1 MTQDKANLAQRTAEE
16 LRLRIQNEKEYSPG
30 SKLPNENELSQDL
43 GVSRTT
49 LREAIRI
56 LVAEGILNVQRG
68 KGTYVNK
75 LKDQLSD
82 ALPSFQEQKVAL
94 KDLYEARLII
104 EPAAA
109 TLACQRATDEE
120 IAEIVRLVEATQ
132 SQFTHDYNNQEI
144 IQREI
149 AFHNALIR
157 ASHNQFFDHFI
168 PVVNQTIQKT
178 FELEYKWAAV
188 AEGAYNDNFMIIDFL
203 QKRDAEALR
212 SVMTIHLHRALW
224 TEQLME

>member
-1 MTQDKANLAQRTAEE
+1 MPQDKANLAQRTAEQ
-16 LRLRIQNEKEYSPG
+16 LRREINEGGTYTPG
-30 SKLPNENELSQDL
+30 SKLPNENVLSL
-43 GVSRTT
+43 EMGVSRTT

-56 LVAEGILNVQRG
+56 LVAEGVLQVHRG
-68 KGTYVNK
+68 KGTYVNGPQ
-75 LKDQLSD
+75 DHLSD
-82 ALPSFQEQKVAL
+82 ALPSFHEQKVAL

-109 TLACQRATDEE
+109 ALACQRATDEE
-120 IAEIVRLVEATQ
+120 IEEIVRLVKATQ
-132 SQFTHDYNNQEI
+132 EQFHNDYNNQEI

-149 AFHNALIR
+149 AFHDALIR
-157 ASHNQFFDHFI
+157 ASHNQFFDYFI
-168 PVVNQTIQKT
+168 PVVNQTIEKT
-178 FELEYKWAAV
+178 FELEYKWEAV

-224 TEQLME
+224 TEQLF

>member
-1 MTQDKANLAQRTAEE
+1 MSQNKTNLAQRTADT
-16 LRLRIQNEKEYSPG
+16 LRAQIQSGKDYAPG
-30 SKLPNENELSQDL
+30 SKLPNENHLALEL

-56 LVAEGILNVQRG
+56 LVAEGLLQVQRG
-68 KGTYVNK
+68 KGTFVTER
-75 LKDQLSD
+75 KDRPAD
-82 ALPSFQEQKVAL
+82 TLPSFDEKKVAL

-109 TLACQRATDEE
+109 ALACQRATDEE
-120 IAEIVRLVEATQ
+120 IEEIVRLVKATQ
-132 SQFTHDYNNQEI
+132 EQFTHDFNNEEI

-149 AFHNALIR
+149 AFHDALIR
-157 ASHNQFFDHFI
+157 ASHYQFFDHFL

-178 FELEYKWAAV
+178 FELEYKWDAV

-203 QKRDAEALR
+203 RKRDAEAMR

-224 TEQLME
+224 TEQLI

>member
-1 MTQDKANLAQRTAEE
+1 MSQNKTNLAQRTADT
-16 LRLRIQNEKEYSPG
+16 LRAQIRSGEDYAPG
-30 SKLPNENELSQDL
+30 SKLPNENHLSLKL

-56 LVAEGILNVQRG
+56 LVAEGLLQVQRG
-68 KGTYVNK
+68 KGTFVTER
-75 LKDQLSD
+75 KDQLAST
-82 ALPSFQEQKVAL
+82 LPSFDEKKVTL

-109 TLACQRATDEE
+109 ALACQRATDEE
-120 IAEIVRLVEATQ
+120 IEEIVRLVKATQ
-132 SQFTHDYNNQEI
+132 EQFTHDFNNEEI

-149 AFHNALIR
+149 AFHDALIR
-157 ASHNQFFDHFI
+157 ASHNQFFDHFLL
-168 PVVNQTIQKT
+168 VVNQTIQKT
-178 FELEYKWAAV
+178 FELEYKWDAV

-203 QKRDAEALR
+203 RKRDAEAMR

-224 TEQLME
+224 TEQLI

>member
-1 MTQDKANLAQRTAEE
+1 MSQNKTNLAQRTADT
-16 LRLRIQNEKEYSPG
+16 LRARIRSGEDYAPG
-30 SKLPNENELSQDL
+30 SKLPNENHLSLKL

-56 LVAEGILNVQRG
+56 LVAEGLLQVQRG
-68 KGTYVNK
+68 KGTFVTER
-75 LKDQLSD
+75 KDQLAD
-82 ALPSFQEQKVAL
+82 TIPSFDEKKVTL

-109 TLACQRATDEE
+109 ALACQRATDEE
-120 IAEIVRLVEATQ
+120 IEEIVRLVKATQ
-132 SQFTHDYNNQEI
+132 EQFTHDFNNEEI
-144 IQREI
+144 IQR
-149 AFHNALIR
+149 
-157 ASHNQFFDHFI
+157 ASHNRFFDHFL

-178 FELEYKWAAV
+178 FELEYKWDAV

-203 QKRDAEALR
+203 RKRDAEAMR

-224 TEQLME
+224 TEQLI

>member
-1 MTQDKANLAQRTAEE
+1 MSQNKTNLAQRTADT
-16 LRLRIQNEKEYSPG
+16 LRAQIRSGEDYAPG
-30 SKLPNENELSQDL
+30 SKLPNENHLSLKL

-56 LVAEGILNVQRG
+56 LVAEGLLQVQRG
-68 KGTYVNK
+68 KGTFVTER
-75 LKDQLSD
+75 KDQFAST
-82 ALPSFQEQKVAL
+82 LPSFDEKKVTL

-109 TLACQRATDEE
+109 ALTCQRATDEE
-120 IAEIVRLVEATQ
+120 IEEIVRLVKATQ
-132 SQFTHDYNNQEI
+132 EQFTHDFNNEEI

-149 AFHNALIR
+149 AFHDALIR
-157 ASHNQFFDHFI
+157 ASHNQFFDHFL

-178 FELEYKWAAV
+178 FELEYKWDAV

-203 QKRDAEALR
+203 RKRDAEAMR

-224 TEQLME
+224 TEQLI

>member
-1 MTQDKANLAQRTAEE
+1 MPQNKTNLAQRTADT
-16 LRLRIQNEKEYSPG
+16 LRAQIRSGEDYAPG
-30 SKLPNENELSQDL
+30 SKLPNENHLSIDL

-49 LREAIRI
+49 LREAIRL
-56 LVAEGILNVQRG
+56 LVAEGLLQVQRG
-68 KGTYVNK
+68 KGPFVT
-75 LKDQLSD
+75 
-82 ALPSFQEQKVAL
+82 ER

-109 TLACQRATDEE
+109 ALACQRATDEE
-120 IAEIVRLVEATQ
+120 IEEIVRLVKATQ
-132 SQFTHDYNNQEI
+132 EQFTHDFNNEEI

-149 AFHNALIR
+149 AFHDALIR
-157 ASHNQFFDHFI
+157 ASHNQFFDHFL

-178 FELEYKWAAV
+178 FELEYKWDAV

-203 QKRDAEALR
+203 RKRDAEAMR

-224 TEQLME
+224 TEQLI

>member
-1 MTQDKANLAQRTAEE
+1 MSQNKTNLAQRTADT
-16 LRLRIQNEKEYSPG
+16 LRAQIRSGEDYAPG
-30 SKLPNENELSQDL
+30 SKLPNENHLSLKL

-56 LVAEGILNVQRG
+56 LVAEGLLQVQRG
-68 KGTYVNK
+68 KGTFVTER
-75 LKDQLSD
+75 KDQFAST
-82 ALPSFQEQKVAL
+82 LPSFDEKKVTL

-109 TLACQRATDEE
+109 ALACQRATDEE
-120 IAEIVRLVEATQ
+120 IEEIVRLVKATQ
-132 SQFTHDYNNQEI
+132 EQFTHDFNNEEI

-149 AFHNALIR
+149 AFHDALIR
-157 ASHNQFFDHFI
+157 ASHNQFFDHFL

-178 FELEYKWAAV
+178 FELEYKWDAV
-188 AEGAYNDNFMIIDFL
+188 AKGAYNDNFMIIDFL
-203 QKRDAEALR
+203 RKRDAEAMR

-224 TEQLME
+224 TEQLI

>member
-1 MTQDKANLAQRTAEE
+1 MSQNKTNLAQRTADT
-16 LRLRIQNEKEYSPG
+16 LRAQIRSGEDYAPG
-30 SKLPNENELSQDL
+30 SKLPNENHLSLKL

-56 LVAEGILNVQRG
+56 LVAEGLLQVQRG
-68 KGTYVNK
+68 KGTFVTER
-75 LKDQLSD
+75 KDQFAST
-82 ALPSFQEQKVAL
+82 LPSFDEKKVTL

-109 TLACQRATDEE
+109 ALACQRATDEE
-120 IAEIVRLVEATQ
+120 IEEIVRLVKATQ
-132 SQFTHDYNNQEI
+132 EQFTHDFNNEEI

-149 AFHNALIR
+149 AFHDALIR
-157 ASHNQFFDHFI
+157 ASHNQFFDHFL

-178 FELEYKWAAV
+178 FELEYKWDAV

-203 QKRDAEALR
+203 RKRDAEAMR

-224 TEQLME
+224 TEQLI

>member
-1 MTQDKANLAQRTAEE
+1 MPQNKTNLAQRTADT
-16 LRLRIQNEKEYSPG
+16 LRAQIRSGEDYAPG
-30 SKLPNENELSQDL
+30 SKLPNENHLALEL

-56 LVAEGILNVQRG
+56 LVAEGLLQVQRG
-68 KGTYVNK
+68 KGTFVTER
-75 LKDQLSD
+75 KDRLAD
-82 ALPSFQEQKVAL
+82 TLPSFDEKKVAL

-109 TLACQRATDEE
+109 ALACQRATDEE
-120 IAEIVRLVEATQ
+120 IEEIVRLVKATQ
-132 SQFTHDYNNQEI
+132 EQFTHDFNNEEI

-149 AFHNALIR
+149 AFHDALIR
-157 ASHNQFFDHFI
+157 ASHNQFFDHFL

-178 FELEYKWAAV
+178 FELEYKWDAV

-203 QKRDAEALR
+203 RKRDAEAMR

-224 TEQLME
+224 TEQLI

>member
-1 MTQDKANLAQRTAEE
+1 MSRDRANLAQRTAEQ
-16 LRLRIQNEKEYSPG
+16 LRREINEGDTYAPG
-30 SKLPNENELSQDL
+30 SKLPNENELSIEM

-56 LVAEGILNVQRG
+56 LVAEGVLQVHRG
-68 KGTYVNK
+68 KGTYVNAR
-75 LKDQLSD
+75 QEPLSD
-82 ALPSFQEQKVAL
+82 ALPSFHEQKVAL

-109 TLACQRATDEE
+109 ALACQRATDEE
-120 IAEIVRLVEATQ
+120 IEEIVRLVKATQ
-132 SQFTHDYNNQEI
+132 EQFHNDYNNQEI

-149 AFHNALIR
+149 AFHDALIR
-157 ASHNQFFDHFI
+157 ASHNQFFDYFI
-168 PVVNQTIQKT
+168 PVVNQTIEKT
-178 FELEYKWAAV
+178 FELEYKWEAV

-203 QKRDAEALR
+203 RKRDAEALR

-224 TEQLME
+224 TEQLL

>member
-1 MTQDKANLAQRTAEE
+1 MPQDKANLAQRTAEQ
-16 LRLRIQNEKEYSPG
+16 LRREINEGGTYTPG
-30 SKLPNENELSQDL
+30 SKLPNENVLSL
-43 GVSRTT
+43 KMGVSRTT

-56 LVAEGILNVQRG
+56 LVAEGVLQVHRG
-68 KGTYVNK
+68 KGTYVNGPQ
-75 LKDQLSD
+75 DHLSD
-82 ALPSFQEQKVAL
+82 ALPSFHEQKVAL

-109 TLACQRATDEE
+109 ALACQRATDEE
-120 IAEIVRLVEATQ
+120 IEEIVRLVKATQ
-132 SQFTHDYNNQEI
+132 EQFHNDYNNQEI

-149 AFHNALIR
+149 AFHDALIR
-157 ASHNQFFDHFI
+157 ASHNQFFDYFI
-168 PVVNQTIQKT
+168 PVVNQTIEKT
-178 FELEYKWAAV
+178 FELEYKWEAV

-224 TEQLME
+224 TEQLF

>member
-1 MTQDKANLAQRTAEE
+1 MTEDRTNLAQRTAETIRRSITE
-16 LRLRIQNEKEYSPG
+16 EKQYAPG
-30 SKLPNENELSQDL
+30 SKLPGENELSSEL

-56 LVAEGILNVQRG
+56 LVAEGLLHVMRG
-68 KGTYVNK
+68 KGTYVSER
-75 LKDQLSD
+75 KDQLAD
-82 ALPSFQEQKVAL
+82 AMPSFSERRVAL

-109 TLACQRATDEE
+109 ALACKRATDEE
-120 IAEIVRLVEATQ
+120 IEEIVRLVRATQ
-132 SQFTHDYNNQEI
+132 EQFKNDFNNEEI

-149 AFHNALIR
+149 AFHDALIR
-157 ASHNQFFDHFI
+157 ASHNQFFDYFL

-178 FELEYKWAAV
+178 FELEYKWDAV

-203 QKRDAEALR
+203 QKRDSEAMR
-212 SVMTIHLHRALW
+212 SIMTIHLHRALW
-224 TEQLME
+224 TEQLL

>member
-1 MTQDKANLAQRTAEE
+1 MSQNKTNLAQRTADT
-16 LRLRIQNEKEYSPG
+16 LRAQIRSGEDYAPG
-30 SKLPNENELSQDL
+30 SKLPNENHLSLKL

-56 LVAEGILNVQRG
+56 LVAEGLLQVQRG
-68 KGTYVNK
+68 KGTFVTER
-75 LKDQLSD
+75 KDQFAST
-82 ALPSFQEQKVAL
+82 LPSFDEKKVTL

-109 TLACQRATDEE
+109 ALACQRATDEE
-120 IAEIVRLVEATQ
+120 IEEIVRLVKATQ
-132 SQFTHDYNNQEI
+132 EQFTHDFNNEEI

-149 AFHNALIR
+149 AFHDALIR
-157 ASHNQFFDHFI
+157 ASHNRFFDHFL

-178 FELEYKWAAV
+178 FELEYKWDAV

-203 QKRDAEALR
+203 RKRDAEAMR

-224 TEQLME
+224 TEQLI

>member
-1 MTQDKANLAQRTAEE
+1 MSQNKTNLAQRTADT
-16 LRLRIQNEKEYSPG
+16 LRAQIRSGEDYAPG
-30 SKLPNENELSQDL
+30 SKLPNENHLSLKL

-56 LVAEGILNVQRG
+56 LVAEGLLQVQRG
-68 KGTYVNK
+68 KGTFVTER
-75 LKDQLSD
+75 KDQLAST
-82 ALPSFQEQKVAL
+82 LPSFDEKKVTL

-109 TLACQRATDEE
+109 ALACQRATDEE
-120 IAEIVRLVEATQ
+120 IEEIVRLVKATQ
-132 SQFTHDYNNQEI
+132 EQFTHDFNNEEI

-149 AFHNALIR
+149 AFHDALIR
-157 ASHNQFFDHFI
+157 ASHNQFFDYFL

-178 FELEYKWAAV
+178 FELEYKWDAV

-203 QKRDAEALR
+203 RKRDAEAMR

-224 TEQLME
+224 TEQLI

>member
-1 MTQDKANLAQRTAEE
+1 MPQNKTNLAQRTADT
-16 LRLRIQNEKEYSPG
+16 LRAQIRSGEDYAPG
-30 SKLPNENELSQDL
+30 SKLPNENHLSLKL

-56 LVAEGILNVQRG
+56 LVAEGLLQVQRG
-68 KGTYVNK
+68 KGTFVTER
-75 LKDQLSD
+75 KDQLTD
-82 ALPSFQEQKVAL
+82 TLPSFDEKKVTL

-109 TLACQRATDEE
+109 ALACQRATDEE
-120 IAEIVRLVEATQ
+120 IEEIVRLVKATQ
-132 SQFTHDYNNQEI
+132 EQFTHDFNNEEI

-149 AFHNALIR
+149 AFHDALIR
-157 ASHNQFFDHFI
+157 ASHNQFFDHFL

-178 FELEYKWAAV
+178 FELEYKWDAV

-203 QKRDAEALR
+203 RKRDAEAMR

-224 TEQLME
+224 TEQLI

>member
-1 MTQDKANLAQRTAEE
+1 MPQDKANLAQRTAEL
-16 LRLRIQNEKEYSPG
+16 LRREINEGGTYNPG
-30 SKLPNENELSQDL
+30 SKLPNENVLSL
-43 GVSRTT
+43 EMGVSRTT

-56 LVAEGILNVQRG
+56 LVAEGVLQVHRG
-68 KGTYVNK
+68 KGTYVK
-75 LKDQLSD
+75 GLQDQLSD
-82 ALPSFQEQKVAL
+82 ALPSFHEQKVAL

-109 TLACQRATDEE
+109 ALACQRATDEE
-120 IAEIVRLVEATQ
+120 IEEIVRLVKATQ
-132 SQFTHDYNNQEI
+132 EQFNNDYNNQEI

-149 AFHNALIR
+149 AFHDALIR
-157 ASHNQFFDHFI
+157 ASHNQFFDYFI
-168 PVVNQTIQKT
+168 PVVNQTIEKT
-178 FELEYKWAAV
+178 FELEYKWEAV

-224 TEQLME
+224 TEQLF

>member
-1 MTQDKANLAQRTAEE
+1 MSQNRSNLAQRTADT
-16 LRLRIQNEKEYSPG
+16 LRKDITNTETYAPG
-30 SKLPNENELSQDL
+30 SKLPNENELSLEL

-56 LVAEGILNVQRG
+56 LVAEGLLQVKRG
-68 KGTYVNK
+68 KGTYVTQR
-75 LKDQLSD
+75 KDRLSD
-82 ALPSFQEQKVAL
+82 AIPSFDEQKVAL

-109 TLACQRATDEE
+109 ALACERATDQE
-120 IAEIVRLVEATQ
+120 IEEIVRLVKATQ
-132 SQFTHDYNNQEI
+132 EQFTHDFNNEEI

-149 AFHNALIR
+149 AFHDALIR
-157 ASHNQFFDHFI
+157 ASHNQFFDHFLA
-168 PVVNQTIQKT
+168 VVNETIQKT
-178 FELEYKWAAV
+178 FELEYKWDAV

-203 QKRDAEALR
+203 RKRDAEALR

-224 TEQLME
+224 TEQLI

>member
-1 MTQDKANLAQRTAEE
+1 MSQNKTNLAQRTADT
-16 LRLRIQNEKEYSPG
+16 LRAQIRSGEDYTPG
-30 SKLPNENELSQDL
+30 SKLPNENHLSIDL

-56 LVAEGILNVQRG
+56 LVAEGLLQVQRG
-68 KGTYVNK
+68 KGTFVTER
-75 LKDQLSD
+75 KDRLAD
-82 ALPSFQEQKVAL
+82 TLPSFDEKKVAL

-109 TLACQRATDEE
+109 ALACQRATDEE
-120 IAEIVRLVEATQ
+120 IEEIVRLVKATQ
-132 SQFTHDYNNQEI
+132 EQFTHDFNNKEI

-149 AFHNALIR
+149 AFHDALIR
-157 ASHNQFFDHFI
+157 ASHNQFFDYFL

-178 FELEYKWAAV
+178 FELEYKWDAV

-203 QKRDAEALR
+203 RKRDAEAMR

-224 TEQLME
+224 TEQLI

>member
-1 MTQDKANLAQRTAEE
+1 MSQNKTNLAQRTADT
-16 LRLRIQNEKEYSPG
+16 LRARIRSGENYAPG
-30 SKLPNENELSQDL
+30 SKLPNENHLSLEL

-56 LVAEGILNVQRG
+56 LVAEGLLQVQRG
-68 KGTYVNK
+68 KGTFVTER
-75 LKDQLSD
+75 KDQLAD
-82 ALPSFQEQKVAL
+82 TIPSFNEKKVTL

-109 TLACQRATDEE
+109 ALACQRATDEE
-120 IAEIVRLVEATQ
+120 IEEIVRLVKATQ
-132 SQFTHDYNNQEI
+132 EQFTHDFNNEEI

-149 AFHNALIR
+149 AFHDALIR
-157 ASHNQFFDHFI
+157 ASHNRFFDHFL

-178 FELEYKWAAV
+178 FELEYKWDAV

-203 QKRDAEALR
+203 RKRDAEAMR

-224 TEQLME
+224 TEQLI

>member
-1 MTQDKANLAQRTAEE
+1 MSQNKTNLAQRTADT
-16 LRLRIQNEKEYSPG
+16 LRAQIRSGEDYAPG
-30 SKLPNENELSQDL
+30 SKLPNEHHLSIDL

-49 LREAIRI
+49 LRESIRI
-56 LVAEGILNVQRG
+56 LVAEGLLQVQRG
-68 KGTYVNK
+68 KGTFVTER
-75 LKDQLSD
+75 KDRLAD
-82 ALPSFQEQKVAL
+82 TLPSFDEKKVAL

-109 TLACQRATDEE
+109 ALACQRATDEE
-120 IAEIVRLVEATQ
+120 IEEIVRLVKATQ
-132 SQFTHDYNNQEI
+132 EQFTHDFNNEEI

-149 AFHNALIR
+149 AFHDALIR
-157 ASHNQFFDHFI
+157 ASHNQFFDHFL

-178 FELEYKWAAV
+178 FELEYKWDAV

-203 QKRDAEALR
+203 RKRDAEAMR

-224 TEQLME
+224 TEQLI

>member
-1 MTQDKANLAQRTAEE
+1 MPQNKTNLAQRTADT
-16 LRLRIQNEKEYSPG
+16 LRAQIRSGEDYAPG
-30 SKLPNENELSQDL
+30 SKLPNENHLALEL

-56 LVAEGILNVQRG
+56 LVAEGLLQVQRG
-68 KGTYVNK
+68 KGTFVTER
-75 LKDQLSD
+75 KDRPAD
-82 ALPSFQEQKVAL
+82 TLPSFDEQKVTL

-109 TLACQRATDEE
+109 ALACQRATDEE
-120 IAEIVRLVEATQ
+120 IEEIVRLVKATQ
-132 SQFTHDYNNQEI
+132 EQFTHDFNNEEI

-149 AFHNALIR
+149 AFHDALIR
-157 ASHNQFFDHFI
+157 ASHNQFFDHFL

-178 FELEYKWAAV
+178 FELEYKWDAV

-203 QKRDAEALR
+203 RKRDAEAMR

-224 TEQLME
+224 TEQLI

>member
-1 MTQDKANLAQRTAEE
+1 MSQNKTNLAQRTADT
-16 LRLRIQNEKEYSPG
+16 LRARIRSGEDYAPG
-30 SKLPNENELSQDL
+30 SKLPNENHLSLEL

-56 LVAEGILNVQRG
+56 LVAEGLLQVQRG
-68 KGTYVNK
+68 KGTFVTER
-75 LKDQLSD
+75 KDHLAD
-82 ALPSFQEQKVAL
+82 TIPSFDEKKVTL
-94 KDLYEARLII
+94 KDLYETRLII

-109 TLACQRATDEE
+109 ALACQRATDEE
-120 IAEIVRLVEATQ
+120 IEEIVRLVKATQ
-132 SQFTHDYNNQEI
+132 EQFTHDFNNEEI

-149 AFHNALIR
+149 AFHDALIR
-157 ASHNQFFDHFI
+157 ASHNRFFDHFL

-178 FELEYKWAAV
+178 FELEYKWDAV

-203 QKRDAEALR
+203 RKRDAEAMR

-224 TEQLME
+224 TEQLI

>member
-1 MTQDKANLAQRTAEE
+1 MSQNKTNLAQRTADT
-16 LRLRIQNEKEYSPG
+16 LRAQIRSGENYAPG
-30 SKLPNENELSQDL
+30 SKLPNENHLSLKL

-56 LVAEGILNVQRG
+56 LVAEGLLQVQRG
-68 KGTYVNK
+68 KGTFVTER
-75 LKDQLSD
+75 KDQLAST
-82 ALPSFQEQKVAL
+82 LPSFDEKKVTL

-109 TLACQRATDEE
+109 ALACQRATDEE
-120 IAEIVRLVEATQ
+120 IEEIVRLVKATQ
-132 SQFTHDYNNQEI
+132 EQFTHDFNNEEI

-149 AFHNALIR
+149 AFHDALIR
-157 ASHNQFFDHFI
+157 ASHNQFFDHFL

-178 FELEYKWAAV
+178 FELEYKWDAV

-203 QKRDAEALR
+203 RKRDAEAMR

-224 TEQLME
+224 TEQLI